1 MSKLIAL
8 VTVLAVVDGVRQ
20 EFPAG
25 SELPELPEHDVK
37 ELKRMKAV
45 EDVAETAAAD
55 KATARADA
63 KAGAGF
69 QAERKAIQEANA
81 STQTEEPIG
90 DAATKPAA
98 KKR

>member
-25 SELPELPEHDVK
+25 SELPELPEHDVQQ
-37 ELKRMKAV
+37 LKRMKAV
-45 EDVAETAAAD
+45 QDVAETAAAD
-55 KATARADA
+55 KATAKADA
-63 KAGAGF
+63 KAGADF
-69 QAERKAIQEANA
+69 ERERKAIKESIA
-81 STQTEEPIG
+81 STQPDEP
-90 DAATKPAA
+90 ATTPAA